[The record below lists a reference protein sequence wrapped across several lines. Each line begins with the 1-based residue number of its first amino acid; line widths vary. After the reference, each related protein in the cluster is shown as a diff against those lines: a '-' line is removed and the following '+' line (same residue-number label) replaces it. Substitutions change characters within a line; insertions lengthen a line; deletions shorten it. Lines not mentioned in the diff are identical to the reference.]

1 MQNEIGNLKESLN
14 TAETAA
20 IAGISIGLAGIA
32 LAVGVAIRKR
42 SKNQLAQAENPSAAL

>member
-20 IAGISIGLAGIA
+20 IAGIGIGLAGIA
-32 LAVGVAIRKR
+32 LAIGVILRKH
-42 SKNQLAQAENPSAAL
+42 SKNQPAQAAYPAASS